1 MQKLFNELMAVTERD
16 KTKFFFKD
24 FKSALDTDFRV
35 FSYHLASYTD
45 WLEPSA
51 LECRGIMFE
60 MDGGKPVRIASRP
73 MEKFFNLNECP
84 FTIGLDL
91 TKVVLAMAKEDGS
104 LISSYVDKGRLGMKS
119 KTSVYSQQ
127 AAEALQWISAPSN
140 DAFKERVLEL
150 AKNGFTCNLEYV
162 APTNRIV
169 LDYQDRNLILLNV
182 RENDTGEYV
191 PYTELFK
198 DGILRPYLVRGYDFD
213 TSNEDFIEEIR
224 AQEGIEGFIFE
235 LESGQKFKLK
245 TKWYSALHH
254 TKDSINNNQRLFE
267 VIIAGGSDDIKAMF
281 FGDDYAI
288 RKIET
293 FEDIYRGYLTE
304 SLAELESLYAVIAG
318 KDRKDYAV
326 TAQTVLKSKPGLF
339 GIIMMAFGNGIDY
352 DKIVERISSVFM
364 KEYKTLVPAEY
375 STIKVVEE

>member
-60 MDGGKPVRIASRP
+60 MDGDKPVRIASRP

-104 LISSYVDKGRLGMKS
+104 LISSYIDKGRLGMKS

-140 DAFKERVLEL
+140 DAFKERVTEL
-150 AKNGFTCNLEYV
+150 AKNGFTCNFEYV

-198 DGILRPYLVRGYDFD
+198 DGVLRPYLVRGYDFD

-293 FEDIYRGYLTE
+293 FEDIYRDYLTE

-352 DKIVERISSVFM
+352 DKVVERISSVFM
-364 KEYKTLVPAEY
+364 KEHKTLVPAEY

>member
-1 MQKLFNELMAVTERD
+1 MKKLFDELMAVTARD
-16 KTKFFFKD
+16 KTKFFYKD

-60 MDGGKPVRIASRP
+60 MDGDTPVRIASRP

-91 TKVVLAMAKEDGS
+91 STTVMVTAKEDGS
-104 LISSYVDKGRLGMKS
+104 LISSYIDKGRLGMKS

-140 DAFKERVLEL
+140 DAFKQRVTEL
-150 AKNGFTCNLEYV
+150 ANAGYTCNFEYV

-169 LDYQDRNLILLNV
+169 LEYQDRNLILLNV
-182 RENDTGEYV
+182 RENETGDYV

-198 DGILRPYLVRGYDFD
+198 DGVLRPYLVRGYEFD
-213 TSNEDFIEEIR
+213 TSNEDFVEQIR
-224 AQEGIEGFIFE
+224 DQEGIEGFIFE
-235 LESGQKFKLK
+235 LKSGQKFKLK

-288 RKIET
+288 TKIEK
-293 FEDIYRGYLTE
+293 FEDIYRNYLTE
-304 SLAELESLYAVIAG
+304 AMSEIETLYSSIAG

-326 TAQTVLKSKPGLF
+326 TAQTVLKQKPGLF
-339 GIIMMAFGNGIDY
+339 GIVMLAFGNGIDY

-364 KEYKTLVPAEY
+364 KEHKSLVPSEY
-375 STIKVVEE
+375 ATNKIVEE